1 VLSTLSLRRRAPDR
15 TGATLRRLVRPFGG
29 LKSATSDVPCH
40 PLVQS
45 ERAKGPRKRT
55 PFDSDRARRPRIA
68 STPPPSRG
76 EASTLRSVFH
86 QQVLPNPMLAQDA
99 QEPATV
105 LGGVAAIESASGD
118 PLRSP
123 LNVRQ
128 VPTCV
133 VLRRSSLEDLHC
145 QWPEACAPDGRQIGY
160 AACQLLQSSRFLSTT
175 VDLTVTPHVP
185 PRVAPL
191 RCVELRAA
199 SRLST
204 RRRLSCHR
212 FRGRSAPCGAA
223 GASRRTRRGSFAPTL
238 IGPDTSCHDP
248 VSTSAGE
255 ADAECM
261 GQVPTN
267 SPADSARPS
276 APGLRPPTFREEGQ
290 DSRTRGAFHQWA
302 APKGWLTE
310 STGCPQPVEYPL
322 AAPF

>member
-1 VLSTLSLRRRAPDR
+1 M
-15 TGATLRRLVRPFGG
+15 
-29 LKSATSDVPCH
+29 
-40 PLVQS
+40 
-45 ERAKGPRKRT
+45 PRN
-55 PFDSDRARRPRIA
+55 
-68 STPPPSRG
+68 PPPFS
-76 EASTLRSVFH
+76 
-86 QQVLPNPMLAQDA
+86 
-99 QEPATV
+99 
-105 LGGVAAIESASGD
+105 GGVAAIESASGD

-212 FRGRSAPCGAA
+212 FRGRGAPCGAA
-223 GASRRTRRGSFAPTL
+223 GASRRTKRGSFAPTL

-261 GQVPTN
+261 GQVPTS

-310 STGCPQPVEYPL
+310 STGCHQPVEYPL

>member
-1 VLSTLSLRRRAPDR
+1 VLSTLSLGRRAPDR

-45 ERAKGPRKRT
+45 ERVRSCQEAEDRFHPAAVKRRGFPRSGASSINRCSQT
-55 PFDSDRARRPRIA
+55 PCLRRMLRN
-68 STPPPSRG
+68 PPPFS
-76 EASTLRSVFH
+76 
-86 QQVLPNPMLAQDA
+86 
-99 QEPATV
+99 
-105 LGGVAAIESASGD
+105 GGVAAIESASGD

-185 PRVAPL
+185 PRVTPL
-191 RCVELRAA
+191 RYVELRAA

-212 FRGRSAPCGAA
+212 FRGRGAPCGAA

-248 VSTSAGE
+248 VSTPAGE

-261 GQVPTN
+261 GQVPTS

-302 APKGWLTE
+302 APKGWLR
-310 STGCPQPVEYPL
+310 
-322 AAPF
+322 